1 VSRPREWKRLL
12 RLNESRRQTEEQ
24 VDEELEFLHANL
36 IERLTARGL
45 SRPEAEEQARERLA
59 EVRSSRGEL
68 IDRGEQ
74 TARNH
79 RRRFRRDGLRHDL
92 RMGLRQFR
100 RQPGF
105 SALIVLTLA
114 LGIGAGTAVF
124 TILNAFLLA
133 PLPFRDPDQ
142 LVDVNETALNVGIE
156 RMNVAYPDYL
166 DWKRENRV
174 FAGLA
179 AWDLG
184 EVPVIGDGDPERLR
198 TALVSVDF
206 FSVLGVKPQLGRTF
220 AEGEGIAGTPPVAVI
235 GSGLWKRRYGA
246 DPDLVGRSIVLQGR
260 SRTVVGV
267 MPDGFRFPDNVD
279 LWLPETLTAAQTAR
293 DDYSHEVVG
302 RLRPGI
308 TAAEALRD
316 IERIEAG
323 IAAEIDYKSNI
334 GVTVTPLRALYTRD
348 IRPAVL
354 LAFGAVVS
362 LVLIACANV
371 ANLLLARSTIRRREI
386 AVRSSLGAHRR
397 HLIRQLLVESLV
409 LAMFG
414 GSIGLVLGIGGR
426 SLLTAIIPIDVPFW
440 VSFTI
445 DARVLCFTLGIS
457 VLTGLLFG
465 LAPALRGTR
474 FSLVEVLKEG
484 GRTGTSGARGHRLQD
499 MLVVAEVTLA
509 LVLLISAGLLMQG
522 LRNLN
527 TIDPGYETENIISMR
542 VALPAEEYAE
552 REQRVQFF
560 ERVCERIEA
569 QPGVVSAA
577 VVSNLPI
584 GGELW
589 GVSYTVEGAPGNE
602 PGQIPVT
609 NLFVVSPGYRE
620 TLGIDLRQGR
630 DFTISE
636 DRGGRDLTALVSE
649 VMAERW
655 WPGEDPLGRRFKF
668 GDETSDFPWVTVVG
682 VVRNIRKASLRA
694 EDRESV
700 YMPLRQLAQLEMH
713 VIVRTETDP
722 RSLAG
727 AMQSAV
733 WEMEPNLPVDNVW
746 TMKGLVSDSI
756 WQSRLTSWVVTLF
769 SVLALVM
776 TATGLFGMI
785 SYHVSRR
792 THEIGL
798 RLALGASRAT
808 VVRSVLGRSLG
819 LVAVGLAMGI
829 ALSLGTTHLLT
840 GLIYGISSTDPATFA
855 GTIVLMIAIALVA
868 GYLPTLRAARI
879 APVIALRRE

>member
-1 VSRPREWKRLL
+1 VSRPGEWKRLF
-12 RLNESRRQTEEQ
+12 RLTETRRQTEEQ
-24 VDEELEFLHANL
+24 VDEELEYLHEKL

-45 SRPEAEEQARERLA
+45 SRPDAEAEARRRLDA
-59 EVRSSRGEL
+59 VQGARFDLVEGAQRA
-68 IDRGEQ
+68 
-74 TARNH
+74 ARNH
-79 RRRFRRDGLRHDL
+79 RHRFYRDGLRHDL

-105 SALIVLTLA
+105 SALVIATLT

-133 PLPFRDPDQ
+133 PLPFGNPDE

-174 FAGLA
+174 FTGLA
-179 AWDLG
+179 AYDLD
-184 EVPVIGDGDPERLR
+184 EVPVVGDGDPQRLR
-198 TALVSVDF
+198 TALVSIDF
-206 FSVLGVKPQLGRTF
+206 FHVLGVEPQLGRSF
-220 AEGEGIAGTPPVAVI
+220 MDGEGIAGAAPVAVI

-246 DPDLVGRSIVLQGR
+246 DPDLVGRSIILQGR
-260 SRTVVGV
+260 SRTIVGV

-279 LWLPETLTAAQTAR
+279 IWLPETLSAARNAR

-308 TAAEALRD
+308 SVAEALRD

-334 GVTVTPLRALYTRD
+334 GVTVTPVRALYTRD
-348 IRPAVL
+348 IKPAVL
-354 LAFGAVVS
+354 LAFGAVIF

-371 ANLLLARSTIRRREI
+371 ANLLLARSTIRQHEI

-397 HLIRQLLVESLV
+397 HLIRQLLVESLF
-409 LAMFG
+409 LALLG
-414 GSIGLVLGIGGR
+414 GCLGLVLGIGGR
-426 SLLTAIIPIDVPFW
+426 SLLTAIIPIEVPFW
-440 VSFTI
+440 VTFTI
-445 DARVLCFTLGIS
+445 DARVLLFTIGIS

-465 LAPALRGTR
+465 LAPALKGTR

-484 GRTGTSGARGHRLQD
+484 GRTGTTGARGHRLQD
-499 MLVVAEVTLA
+499 MLVISEVTLA
-509 LVLLISAGLLMQG
+509 LVLLISAGLLIQG

-527 TIDPGYETENIISMR
+527 AIDPGYETENIISMR
-542 VALPAEEYAE
+542 VALPPEEYGE

-560 ERVCERIEA
+560 EQVCERIEA
-569 QPGVVSAA
+569 QPGVVSTA

-589 GVSYTVEGAPGNE
+589 GVSYTVEGAPPYE

-630 DFTISE
+630 DFTLVD

-655 WPGEDPLGRRFKF
+655 WPDENPLGRRFKF

-700 YMPLRQLAQLEMH
+700 YMPLRQLVQLEMN

-722 RSLAG
+722 RSLVG
-727 AMQSAV
+727 AMQRAV

-746 TMKGLVSDSI
+746 TMESLVSDSI

-769 SVLALVM
+769 SALALVM
-776 TATGLFGMI
+776 TATGLFGVI
-785 SYHVSRR
+785 SYYVSRK

-798 RLALGASRAT
+798 RLALGASRAA
-808 VVRSVLGRSLG
+808 VVRSVLGRSLSLVAAG
-819 LVAVGLAMGI
+819 LVLGT

-840 GLIYGISSTDPATFA
+840 GLLYGISSTDPTTFI
-855 GTIVLMIAIALVA
+855 GTIVLMTAIALVA
-868 GYLPTLRAARI
+868 GYVPTLRATRI
-879 APVIALRRE
+879 APVIALRQE